1 MRIQFY
7 PDSLLESRLTSD
19 AAALGTSISTL
30 VTDILNSYYG
40 LNAPLS
46 GTALRNK
53 VFDEAAEFVKSSGK
67 GTVFDLNAASATYS
81 GISMSVNGKPRSEK
95 ASIGKEFNR
104 RYVGKI
110 APFLNVRQ
118 VMKNGKPVRSVGNRA
133 AMYEIF

>member
-7 PDSLLESRLTSD
+7 PDSLLESRLISD
-19 AAALGTSISTL
+19 AQALGTNVGTL
-30 VTDILNSYYG
+30 VADILKNYYG
-40 LNAPLS
+40 LDSALN
-46 GTALRNK
+46 GVALRNK
-53 VFDEAAEFVKSSGK
+53 VFDEAADFVKKHSK
-67 GTVFDLNAASATYS
+67 GTSFDLNAASPTYR
-81 GISMSVNGKPRSEK
+81 GISMTGQGRPSPEK

-110 APFLNVRQ
+110 PPFINVRQ